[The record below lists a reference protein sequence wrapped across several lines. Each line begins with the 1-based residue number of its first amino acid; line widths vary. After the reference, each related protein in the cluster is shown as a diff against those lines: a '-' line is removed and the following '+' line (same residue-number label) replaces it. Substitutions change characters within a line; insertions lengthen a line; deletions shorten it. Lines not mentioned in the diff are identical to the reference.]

1 MRRNLNDRRTTGPL
15 TFRQMEILA
24 HISLGKTHRETAE
37 ALGVS
42 RVCVSENMC
51 VAVTKMDVAHSWQ
64 AVGRYKAYLAYRD
77 AAALLRKTAPHDPT
91 GPEDEHLW
99 HVIESL
105 AVLLEK
111 HADKLLP
118 Q

>member
-42 RVCVSENMC
+42 RVCVSENLC
-51 VAVTKMDVAHSWQ
+51 VAVAKMGVVHSWQ

-77 AAALLRKTAPHDPT
+77 AAVLLRKEMPRDPCDSLDDHV
-91 GPEDEHLW
+91 E

>member
-37 ALGVS
+37 AMGVS

-51 VAVTKMDVAHSWQ
+51 VAVAKMGVIHSWQ
-64 AVGRYKAYLAYRD
+64 AVGRYKAYLAYRN
-77 AAALLRKTAPHDPT
+77 AAVLLRKEMPHDLTDPA
-91 GPEDEHLW
+91 DEHVG

-105 AVLLEK
+105 AVLLER

>member
-1 MRRNLNDRRTTGPL
+1 MRYDRRTTGPL

-42 RVCVSENMC
+42 RVCVSENLC
-51 VAVTKMDVAHSWQ
+51 VAVAKMGVIHSWQ

-77 AAALLRKTAPHDPT
+77 AAMLLRKQTPPDLT
-91 GPEDEHLW
+91 EPEDEHVG

-105 AVLLEK
+105 ATLLEN